1 MLGSYLTNFLC
12 LAGILLEAYVVVWSL
27 CKKSFVRNFPI
38 NFYMLCEAAVTVG
51 LYFCS
56 RRFGTSSQTYAY
68 YYYYTETLLTILMFW
83 VIIRFY
89 QIVFSEMQISQYVR
103 KGAVLLLLA
112 TAIFS
117 YGAALHQFHS
127 NLRSHFVVELGQDL
141 YFVGVVLTYVL
152 WGVVLKLHET
162 RARLVQLILALG
174 VYFSGTAGTYAIG
187 NLFPHLYLPFFRFLL
202 PIFGLWLP
210 LAWAYTFTKVPEDAR
225 LATATL
231 VARAR

>member
-1 MLGSYLTNFLC
+1 MLGSYLGNLI
-12 LAGILLEAYVVVWSL
+12 LVAGFLLEVYVVVYSL
-27 CKKSFVRNFPI
+27 YKKNFIRTFPI
-38 NFYMLCEAAVTVG
+38 NFYMLCEAVVTAG
-51 LYFCS
+51 LYFCE
-56 RRFGTSSQTYAY
+56 RRYGTASGTYSY
-68 YYYYTETLLTILMFW
+68 YYYYTNSLLTILMFW

-89 QIVFSEMQISQYVR
+89 QMVFSEMQISQHVR

-117 YGAALHQFHS
+117 YGAVHHQFHS
-127 NLRSHFVVELGQDL
+127 NLPNHFVVELGQDL

-152 WGVVLKLHET
+152 WGVVLKLRET
-162 RARLVQLILALG
+162 RTRLVQLILALG

-187 NLFPHLYLPFFRFLL
+187 NLFPHLYIPFFRFLL